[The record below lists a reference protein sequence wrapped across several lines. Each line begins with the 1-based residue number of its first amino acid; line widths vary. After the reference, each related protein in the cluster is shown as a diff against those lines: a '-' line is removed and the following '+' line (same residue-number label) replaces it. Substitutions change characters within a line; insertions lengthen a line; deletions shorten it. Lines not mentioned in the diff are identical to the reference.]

1 MQAVEAEELIQQAAE
16 VDSKSATPQPE
27 PEVAAPPAEIPDL
40 KLDPVEDLDVDNLF
54 SQKVDESAF
63 DDMFTEEEM
72 TQENVFI
79 SKGNNVSFDDAM
91 NLGILDE

>member
-1 MQAVEAEELIQQAAE
+1 MQAVETQIDKGQSAVEMPAETPEAVPEEAA
-16 VDSKSATPQPE
+16 PE
-27 PEVAAPPAEIPDL
+27 PIDAPEL
-40 KLDPVEDLDVDNLF
+40 NLDPVEDLDVDNLF

-72 TQENVFI
+72 SQENVFI